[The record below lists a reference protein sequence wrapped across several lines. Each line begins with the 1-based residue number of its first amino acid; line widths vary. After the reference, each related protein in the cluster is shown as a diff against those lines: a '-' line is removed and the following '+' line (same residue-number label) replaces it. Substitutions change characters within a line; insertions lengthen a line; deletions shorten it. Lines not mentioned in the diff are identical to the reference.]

1 MIVMMVMMMMTIVMT
16 MMIITIVMIFSITV
30 TLLHRLFFGFFV
42 NYLFVHHFVVY
53 LLIQSTVLPF
63 LLSYDFISLNFK
75 TRPKITSL
83 VCLVFAARKECIRPW
98 IDDPAQQ
105 AINTILPLSMSAR
118 VKISYDTKSGLF
130 FRWTSC
136 TRTRLVMWEQRF

>member
-1 MIVMMVMMMMTIVMT
+1 M
-16 MMIITIVMIFSITV
+16 FFPQLPYFLGDNDNDDGDDDDDDSDDDDDYYNGNDFFNYRH
-30 TLLHRLFFGFFV
+30 LAASSFFGFFV

-105 AINTILPLSMSAR
+105 
-118 VKISYDTKSGLF
+118 GH
-130 FRWTSC
+130 
-136 TRTRLVMWEQRF
+136 